1 MLSLAPSWLL
11 LNASPSANP
20 FSLYIYCFGLLAM
33 LSASALYHVTTPGAA
48 KELLCRI
55 DYAAIFLM
63 IAGTYTPFAVN
74 RFDAATANV
83 ALPVIWLGAAAGI
96 ILKLWF
102 PRRFETAGVVLY
114 LAFGWAS
121 LFLADPLVRT
131 VGATSVILLV
141 TGGVTYSIGAAF
153 HVLNRVP
160 FHHAIWH
167 SFVLAA
173 AAQHF
178 AAIAV
183 EFTR

>member
-1 MLSLAPSWLL
+1 ML
-11 LNASPSANP
+11 
-20 FSLYIYCFGLLAM
+20 G
-33 LSASALYHVTTPGAA
+33 ASALYHLTTPGAA

-63 IAGTYTPFAVN
+63 IAGTSTPFAVN

-83 ALPVIWLGAAAGI
+83 AVPVIWLGATAGI
-96 ILKLWF
+96 ILKLCF
-102 PRRFETAGVVLY
+102 PRRFETVGVVLY

-121 LFLADPLVRT
+121 LFLFEPLVRT
-131 VGATSVILLV
+131 IGAASVILLV

-153 HVLNRVP
+153 HLLHRVP
-160 FHHAIWH
+160 FHTAIWH

-183 EFTR
+183 EFTRW